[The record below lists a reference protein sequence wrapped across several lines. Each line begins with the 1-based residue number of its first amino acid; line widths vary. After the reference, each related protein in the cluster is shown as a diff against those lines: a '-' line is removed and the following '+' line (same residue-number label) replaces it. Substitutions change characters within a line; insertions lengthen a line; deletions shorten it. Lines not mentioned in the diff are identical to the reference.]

1 MHAGDETE
9 FADID
14 SQGGIFDL
22 VLEQAAGEIGRR
34 KTVGLRHFADIID
47 GGEPA
52 TAAHVLDG
60 DARVAGDMP

>member
-1 MHAGDETE
+1 M
-9 FADID
+9 
-14 SQGGIFDL
+14 
-22 VLEQAAGEIGRR
+22 LEQAAGEIGRR
-34 KTVGLRHFADIID
+34 KTVGLRHFADVID